1 MKFFWGILVLMCCF
15 TQNINAQTRQQQKT
29 DSVYRLVKKAF
40 NQKDIGAIYALTGA
54 NFKNAV
60 PLASFRTI
68 AEQQLFPLGGIKGE
82 TLLSFNN
89 NKDATYKIQ
98 LDAIALKLLMNLDD
112 KDKLELFLFKP
123 YSALADNI
131 KTGKVPT
138 SNSLTTNTDKI
149 IDSIARAYI
158 QKQNTT
164 GLSLGVIK
172 DSKVSVYN
180 YGETTKGNNKLPD
193 GNTIFELGSITKT
206 FTSILLAWYVNQGK
220 VSLNDPIIKYL
231 PAEVAANPQIKDIK
245 LVNLSNHTSGLSSI
259 PSNSSLQRPYDE
271 ANPYK
276 NYSRQLLFDYLAK
289 CTLIANPGE
298 KYAYSN
304 LASGVLGIIL
314 EKVSGKPYEQMVA
327 EIITQPLGMKST
339 IQKIYPMLS
348 SRFASVY
355 DEEGIAT
362 LPWDFD
368 ALASAGALRSSMN
381 DMLLYLK
388 ANLNTKGTTP
398 LEKAIDLTHQITL
411 NNDARIGL
419 AWHIIVVGGV
429 DYYFHNGGTG
439 GSSSFMAFNK
449 DKQLGVIILSNSAES
464 TDPIG
469 VSLLRNLQ
477 QSK

>member
-1 MKFFWGILVLMCCF
+1 MKFLCGVVVFLNCVVLSA
-15 TQNINAQTRQQQKT
+15 TAQTRQQQKT

-40 NQKDIGAIYALTGA
+40 NQKDVGAIYALTGQ
-54 NFKNAV
+54 NFKNSV
-60 PLASFRTI
+60 PLASFRSI
-68 AEQQLFPLGGIKGE
+68 AEQQLFPLGAIKRD

-112 KDKLELFLFKP
+112 KDKLELFLFQP

-138 SNSLTTNTDKI
+138 SNPLTTATDKI
-149 IDSIARAYI
+149 IDSIARVYI
-158 QKQNTT
+158 QKQNTA
-164 GLSLGVIK
+164 GLSLGVIRGG
-172 DSKVSVYN
+172 KVSVYN
-180 YGETTKGNNKLPD
+180 YGEATKGNNKLPD

-220 VSLNDPIIKYL
+220 VSLNDPITKYL
-231 PAEVAANPQIKDIK
+231 PTEVAANPQLKDIK

-259 PSNSSLQRPYDE
+259 PSNSGLQRPYDE

-304 LASGVLGIIL
+304 LASGVLGSIL

-339 IQKIYPMLS
+339 IQKIYPMLTP
-348 SRFASVY
+348 RVATVY
-355 DEEGIAT
+355 DEEGNQT
-362 LPWDFD
+362 SPWDFD

-381 DMLLYLK
+381 DMLLYVK
-388 ANLNTKGTTP
+388 ANMNSKGISP
-398 LEKAIDLTHQITL
+398 LDKAINLTHQITL

-419 AWHIIVVGGV
+419 SWHIIVVGGV

-439 GSSSFMAFNK
+439 GSSSFLAFNK
-449 DKQLGVIILSNSAES
+449 EKQLGIVILSNAAES

-477 QSK
+477 QTK